1 MTDAAQQAAAN
12 AATQPACV
20 EDLFGVFGN
29 RWLYDTFPPREESL
43 QEDVAAI
50 RQERK

>member
-12 AATQPACV
+12 AATQPAPLGQ
-20 EDLFGVFGN
+20 LFDVFGN
-29 RWLYDTFPPREESL
+29 RWLYDTAERTIESL